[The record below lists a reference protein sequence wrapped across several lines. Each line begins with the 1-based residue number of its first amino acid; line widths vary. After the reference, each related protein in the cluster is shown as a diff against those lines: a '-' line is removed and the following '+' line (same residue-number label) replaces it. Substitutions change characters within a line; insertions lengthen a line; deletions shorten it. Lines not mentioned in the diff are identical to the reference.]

1 MIKEEKMKNK
11 LFLIVS
17 IAFIIIGAI
26 ISYFAK
32 LPLAQVSGFA
42 VTMFGAGLAV
52 GKLWNDREKTAKGWL
67 VILSMVLVG
76 LGAFIAGLTG
86 VITEAQVTAIIGYV
100 FSLILI
106 IAGII
111 TSVIANKAVKK
122 IE

>member
-1 MIKEEKMKNK
+1 MKNK

-32 LPLAQVSGFA
+32 IPLAQISGFA

-52 GKLWNDREKTAKGWL
+52 GKLWNDRDKTAKSWL
-67 VILSMVLVG
+67 VILGMILIG
-76 LGAFIAGLTG
+76 LGAFVAGLTG
-86 VITEAQVTAIIGYV
+86 VITEAQVTAVIGYV

-111 TSVIANKAVKK
+111 ASVVANKETKK

>member
-1 MIKEEKMKNK
+1 MKNK

-86 VITEAQVTAIIGYV
+86 VITEAQVTAVIGYV

-111 TSVIANKAVKK
+111 ASVVANKPKAIKA
-122 IE
+122 E

>member
-1 MIKEEKMKNK
+1 MKNK

-111 TSVIANKAVKK
+111 TSVIANKAIVKK
-122 IE
+122 TE